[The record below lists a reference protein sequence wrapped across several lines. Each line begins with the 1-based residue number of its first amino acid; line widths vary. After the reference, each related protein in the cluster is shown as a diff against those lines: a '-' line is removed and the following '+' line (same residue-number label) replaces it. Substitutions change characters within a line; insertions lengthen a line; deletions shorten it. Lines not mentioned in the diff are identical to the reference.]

1 MIESIFAL
9 LSASPVVSI
18 VLGFLLAGFLAFL
31 FRDLITDLIRDYIKK
46 KYNLYDEAEIKL
58 ALEKST
64 QDNDLYLK
72 ASEKL
77 TPSIEAR
84 IMKHLKNDA

>member
-1 MIESIFAL
+1 MVESIFAL

-18 VLGFLLAGFLAFL
+18 VLGFLLTGFLAFV
-31 FRDLITDLIRDYIKK
+31 FQDLIRDYIKK
-46 KYNLYDEAEIKL
+46 KYGLYDEAEIKL

-77 TPSIEAR
+77 TPSIEDR

>member
-1 MIESIFAL
+1 MVESIFAL

-18 VLGFLLAGFLAFL
+18 VLGFLLAGFLAFV
-31 FRDLITDLIRDYIKK
+31 FQDLIRDYIKK
-46 KYNLYDEAEIKL
+46 KYGLYDEAEIKL

-64 QDNDLYLK
+64 QDNDLYIK

>member
-1 MIESIFAL
+1 MVESIFAL

-18 VLGFLLAGFLAFL
+18 VLGFLLAGFLAFI
-31 FRDLITDLIRDYIKK
+31 FQDLIRDYIKK
-46 KYNLYDEAEIKL
+46 KYGLYDEAGIKL

>member
-18 VLGFLLAGFLAFL
+18 VLGFLLAGFLAFV
-31 FRDLITDLIRDYIKK
+31 FQDLIRDYIKK
-46 KYNLYDEAEIKL
+46 KYGLYDEAEIKL

>member
-18 VLGFLLAGFLAFL
+18 VLGFLLAGFLAFV
-31 FRDLITDLIRDYIKK
+31 FQDLIRDYIKK
-46 KYNLYDEAEIKL
+46 KYSLYNEAEIKL

>member
-1 MIESIFAL
+1 MVDNIFAL
-9 LSASPVVSI
+9 LSASPIISI
-18 VLGFLLAGFLAFL
+18 VLGFILAGFLAFI
-31 FRDLITDLIRDYIKK
+31 FQDVIKQYIKK

>member
-18 VLGFLLAGFLAFL
+18 VLGFLLAGFLAFV
-31 FRDLITDLIRDYIKK
+31 FQDLIRDYIKK
-46 KYNLYDEAEIKL
+46 KYGLYDEGEIKL

-77 TPSIEAR
+77 TPSIEAI

>member
-1 MIESIFAL
+1 MVESIFAL

-18 VLGFLLAGFLAFL
+18 VLGFLLAGFLAFI
-31 FRDLITDLIRDYIKK
+31 FQDLIRDYIKK
-46 KYNLYDEAEIKL
+46 KYGLYDEAEIKL

>member
-1 MIESIFAL
+1 MVESIFAL

-18 VLGFLLAGFLAFL
+18 VLGFLLAGFLAFV
-31 FRDLITDLIRDYIKK
+31 FQDLIRGYIKK
-46 KYNLYDEAEIKL
+46 KYGLYDEAEIKL

>member
-18 VLGFLLAGFLAFL
+18 VLGFLLAGFLAFV
-31 FRDLITDLIRDYIKK
+31 FQDLIRDYIKK
-46 KYNLYDEAEIKL
+46 KYSLYNEVEIKL

-72 ASEKL
+72 TSEKL
-77 TPSIEAR
+77 TPSIEDR

>member
-9 LSASPVVSI
+9 LSASPLVSI
-18 VLGFLLAGFLAFL
+18 VLGFLLAGFLAFV
-31 FRDLITDLIRDYIKK
+31 FQDLIRDYIKK
-46 KYNLYDEAEIKL
+46 KYGLYDEAEIKL

-84 IMKHLKNDA
+84 IMKHLKNENNV

>member
-1 MIESIFAL
+1 MVESIFAL
-9 LSASPVVSI
+9 LSVSPVVSI
-18 VLGFLLAGFLAFL
+18 VLGFLLAGFLAFV
-31 FRDLITDLIRDYIKK
+31 FQDLIRDYIKK
-46 KYNLYDEAEIKL
+46 KYGLYDEAEIKL

>member
-18 VLGFLLAGFLAFL
+18 VLGFLLAGFLAFV
-31 FRDLITDLIRDYIKK
+31 FQDLIRDYIKK
-46 KYNLYDEAEIKL
+46 KYGLYDEAEIKL

-64 QDNDLYLK
+64 RDNDLYLK

>member
-1 MIESIFAL
+1 MVESIFAL

-18 VLGFLLAGFLAFL
+18 VLGFLLAGFLAFV
-31 FRDLITDLIRDYIKK
+31 FQDLIRDYIKK
-46 KYNLYDEAEIKL
+46 KYGLYDEAEIKL

>member
-18 VLGFLLAGFLAFL
+18 VLGFLLAGFLTFV
-31 FRDLITDLIRDYIKK
+31 FQDLIRDYIKK
-46 KYNLYDEAEIKL
+46 KYGLYDEAEIKL

>member
-1 MIESIFAL
+1 MLESVFAL

-18 VLGFLLAGFLAFL
+18 VLGFLLAGFLAFI
-31 FRDLITDLIRDYIKK
+31 FKELIRDYIKK
-46 KYNLYDEAEIKL
+46 KYNLYDEDEIKV

-64 QDNDLYLK
+64 KDNDFYLK

-77 TPSIEAR
+77 TPSIEKR
-84 IMKHLKNDA
+84 IIKHLKNG

>member
-1 MIESIFAL
+1 MVESIFAL
-9 LSASPVVSI
+9 LSASPIISI
-18 VLGFLLAGFLAFL
+18 VLGFLLAGFVVFI
-31 FRDLITDLIRDYIKK
+31 FQDVIKQYIKK
-46 KYNLYDEAEIKL
+46 KYNLYDETEIKL

-77 TPSIEAR
+77 TPSIEVR

>member
-1 MIESIFAL
+1 MVESIFAL

-18 VLGFLLAGFLAFL
+18 VIGFLLAGFLAFV
-31 FRDLITDLIRDYIKK
+31 FQDLIRDYIKK
-46 KYNLYDEAEIKL
+46 KYGLYDEAEIKL